1 MNYIEIN
8 KLSYSYGNETKKSL
22 ENIDLS
28 INKGEILLVLGISGS
43 GKSTLVKCLSG
54 SIPNFYGGVIEGNVS
69 YNGKPL
75 KNMEHRE
82 RAKEISMVFQDPER
96 QLVMDVVHREVAFS
110 LENIGVEEGSI
121 KRRVFEALQFLNL
134 LPLAYKK
141 VQELSGGEKQKVAL
155 ASALCMNTNTIILD
169 EPTSQLDPQSA
180 EELVYLVKKINLEM
194 GKTIIVVEQRV
205 DKWFDI
211 ADEIAILDQGKLE
224 FKGTKRDLYKQDI
237 YEFLPQ
243 YLRIA
248 KELKLS
254 DINDFRQARKAL
266 GDYLPKELEINNK
279 AEEKEGMLS
288 KIKSFMER
296 KERQESYLEIENISV
311 MYENHVALGNVSL
324 RFDKGK
330 LYTILGENGAGK
342 STLLKSIMK
351 LVAYKGNIKI
361 SGKSTE
367 ALNVSEIAKTVGY
380 VSQNP
385 NDYISKD
392 TVYEEVKFT
401 LDNFN
406 ITEYNRIDSVLE
418 SLNLLHLK
426 DKNPRDLSGGEKQRL
441 AIATVLV
448 MQPEILLLDEP
459 TRGLDYHNKEE
470 LGEILRS
477 FVDLGKM
484 VIMITHDVDFAAEY
498 SDDLILLLNGEVIQ
512 KGPKAS
518 VLKEGIYYTST
529 VHKLVDYKEIYT
541 IDELKGWLK
550 R

>member
-22 ENIDLS
+22 ENIELS
-28 INKGEILLVLGISGS
+28 INKGEILLVLGKSGS

-82 RAKEISMVFQDPER
+82 RAREISMVFQDPER

-211 ADEIAILDQGKLE
+211 ADEIVILDQGKLK

-266 GDYLPKELEINNK
+266 GEYLPKELETNTK

-288 KIKSFMER
+288 KIKSFMEK
-296 KERQESYLEIENISV
+296 KEKQESQLEIENLSV
-311 MYENHVALGNVSL
+311 IYENHVALGNVSL

-351 LVAYKGNIKI
+351 LVAYKGSIKI
-361 SGKSTE
+361 LGRDTE
-367 ALNVSEIAKTVGY
+367 KLNVSEIAKTVGY

-477 FVDLGKM
+477 FVDSWKM

-529 VHKLVDYKEIYT
+529 VHKLADYKEIYT